1 MFSWRVHFY
10 GQCNS
15 DLLHIPLGAFKISS
29 GHVRQRPRIFF
40 SPSQETVRKALIGHH
55 FENSNFWKWGKI
67 CNNVWKK
74 QKAAN
79 IIIVEIGK
87 TA

>member
-55 FENSNFWKWGKI
+55 FETPISGNEEKYVIKSGRN
-67 CNNVWKK
+67 KK
-74 QKAAN
+74 RQTLA
-79 IIIVEIGK
+79 EIDN